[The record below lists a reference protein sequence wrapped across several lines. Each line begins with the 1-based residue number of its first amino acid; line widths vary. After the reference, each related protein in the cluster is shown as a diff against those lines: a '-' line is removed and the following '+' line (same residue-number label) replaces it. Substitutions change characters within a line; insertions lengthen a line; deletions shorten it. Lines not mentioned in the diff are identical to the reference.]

1 MTERRTDAVDD
12 GAGEEDPRKQLW
24 VRAGV
29 AGGLITALL
38 GGLAV
43 FDYVSRPPAPAE
55 APLPTRPIAPAQ
67 VTPEVGRDAPPDV
80 VRAGSEAT
88 APETAPPQEE
98 SAPPMLPGGGVA
110 ADTEAPS
117 RAMRSGRI
125 GEGSRGAA
133 SPAGAVTQHVRT
145 PRQASAPPT
154 QSGAPAAPLPPPAV
168 APAASSAQ
176 VIPRPP
182 VVQEAPHP
190 APAAATASQAPRP
203 AVSAAPVASGAV
215 APRQVLP
222 AASAVAPAPVAQ
234 VATSPAQ
241 SAAQRPYV
249 LEFGVFSSVASAEAL
264 RARLAQAG
272 IPSQLETRVVVG
284 PFADRKEALAAQ
296 ARLREKGID
305 PGTLLPVGR

>member
-1 MTERRTDAVDD
+1 MTERNSDAVEPV
-12 GAGEEDPRKQLW
+12 AGDEDPRKQLW

-29 AGGLITALL
+29 AGGLIAALL

-43 FDYVSRPPAPAE
+43 FDYVSRPPVPAE

-67 VTPEVGRDAPPDV
+67 VTPEEGRDAPPDV
-80 VRAGSEAT
+80 LRAGSDTAAT
-88 APETAPPQEE
+88 DAAPPQEE

-110 ADTEAPS
+110 SESEAPS

-125 GEGSRGAA
+125 GEGSKGTAQ
-133 SPAGAVTQHVRT
+133 PHAGAVVPHAPTAQAPT
-145 PRQASAPPT
+145 PA
-154 QSGAPAAPLPPPAV
+154 GAPAAHVPPPAV
-168 APAASSAQ
+168 TAAAPVAAPASAA
-176 VIPRPP
+176 PRPP
-182 VVQEAPHP
+182 VAQEASRP
-190 APAAATASQAPRP
+190 APAAAVVSQAPRP
-203 AVSAAPVASGAV
+203 AVSATAP
-215 APRQVLP
+215 
-222 AASAVAPAPVAQ
+222 ASAVPPRQAVPAAGVAAAQPAQQ
-234 VATSPAQ
+234 VASPARGE
-241 SAAQRPYV
+241 RPYV

-305 PGTLLPVGR
+305 PGTLLPLGR